1 MLGRLL
7 IVDDELQVL
16 DTLTAVLTGSG
27 YAVSSVASGSAA
39 LELLGREP
47 CDIALCDIGMS
58 GMGGLELLREIRRAQ
73 PSVDVVLLTDDAS
86 LDGAVEAMSQGAADY
101 LMKPLKHKE
110 VLARIRSVL
119 ARRRLEAELQ
129 SLKSEV
135 HARHHIHNIV
145 ADSPRMSAMV
155 SALRRTA
162 MGNEIAVM
170 CGERGSGRA
179 FLCRALHYSSPRN
192 QEPFAFLSLS
202 GMSVEDLRANLFG
215 RRVGDRKQQRGQFE
229 RTRGG
234 TIVLRDLER
243 LPLEAQEE
251 LARAIAQ
258 GTFQPVDGDEELK
271 IQARILITLSAPP
284 AELLASGVLH
294 RGFSCLG
301 EAVVLDVPAL
311 RERAEDLPGLIEGFL
326 DNFGQEHGVALHISS
341 EAVDRLRSTAFPGNV
356 AQLFAVLGQC
366 AALSPHGRIEEEV
379 LELTL
384 RQAGLVDTHAWAPMA
399 EHLGDREKLL
409 VMRAVSGN
417 PGRLDQAA
425 KDLGVSRTTLWRR
438 MRKYGIRL
446 QLTL

>member
-7 IVDDELQVL
+7 IVDDELQDL
-16 DTLTAVLTGSG
+16 GALATVLTESG
-27 YAVSSVASGSAA
+27 YEVSFVSSATAA

-47 CDIALCDIGMS
+47 CDIVLCEIGMP
-58 GMGGLELLREIRRAQ
+58 GMGALDWLREIRRAQ
-73 PSVDVVLLTDDAS
+73 PSIDVVLLTDSGHLDAAIDA
-86 LDGAVEAMSQGAADY
+86 LAQGAADY
-101 LMKPLKHKE
+101 LMKPLQHKE
-110 VLARIRSVL
+110 VLARMRSVL
-119 ARRRLEAELQ
+119 ARRRLEVELQ

-145 ADSPRMSAMV
+145 ADSPRMGALVSAM
-155 SALRRTA
+155 RRVA
-162 MGNEIAVM
+162 VGNEFAVM

-179 FLCRALHYSSPRN
+179 FLCRALHYSSPRS
-192 QEPFAFLSLS
+192 QEPFAFVSLS

-229 RTRGG
+229 RTCGG

-251 LARAIAQ
+251 LARAVAQ
-258 GTFQPVDGDEELK
+258 GTFQSVDGDEESK
-271 IQARILITLSAPP
+271 IQARILITLSASP
-284 AELLASGVLH
+284 ADLLASGVLH
-294 RGFSCLG
+294 QGFSFLE
-301 EAVVLDVPAL
+301 EAVALDVPAL

-326 DNFGQEHGVALHISS
+326 ASFGQEHGVALHISS

-366 AALSPHGRIEEEV
+366 AALSPQGRIEEEV

-446 QLTL
+446 QSAL